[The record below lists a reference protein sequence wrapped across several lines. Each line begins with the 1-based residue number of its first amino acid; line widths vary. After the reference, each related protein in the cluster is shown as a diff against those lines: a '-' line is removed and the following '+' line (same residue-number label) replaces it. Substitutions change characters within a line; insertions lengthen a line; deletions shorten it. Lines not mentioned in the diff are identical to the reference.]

1 MLCFLTVCIETL
13 NRLCRCQIMHCDA
26 RHADTCKS
34 MWSASG
40 LHITVVPAC
49 RPQNAGLV
57 LIDLWYSC
65 SCIAAQVWSF
75 VIFIKPTVAKQLCLL
90 ACRATYHCTCVQSM
104 LNILYDSI
112 KANASYSLV
121 EQPWAALILKM
132 IWCCCHSLNWYLACC
147 GGMRLSCMLNGTMVS
162 SRVEI
167 LAQRQGCHAA
177 CSISVKVNGVVN
189 HVAASL
195 YHMNAKGL
203 ATAIFAVLLDIVVSI
218 CWKQSEPFHEGS
230 WQYHMPCM
238 TVMTIALQYAAAVR
252 QQHIKIK
259 SFCFQRRDAS
269 IMDDQ

>member
-1 MLCFLTVCIETL
+1 MQQDKE
-13 NRLCRCQIMHCDA
+13 
-26 RHADTCKS
+26 
-34 MWSASG
+34 G
-40 LHITVVPAC
+40 
-49 RPQNAGLV
+49 
-57 LIDLWYSC
+57 
-65 SCIAAQVWSF
+65 
-75 VIFIKPTVAKQLCLL
+75 
-90 ACRATYHCTCVQSM
+90 
-104 LNILYDSI
+104 
-112 KANASYSLV
+112 NASYSLV

-147 GGMRLSCMLNGTMVS
+147 RGMHLSCMLNGTMVS

-203 ATAIFAVLLDIVVSI
+203 ATAIFAVLLDIVVNI

-259 SFCFQRRDAS
+259 SFCFQRRVTS
-269 IMDDQ
+269 IMHDQ